1 MSQNKKK
8 KVDRHDTSVSGMN
21 IFTGTGRGLG
31 VGGGG
36 DLDSLFPLLFHVN
49 PASCTSL
56 RFIAFPYPVFCVQT
70 RDVR

>member
-1 MSQNKKK
+1 MSHNKK
-8 KVDRHDTSVSGMN
+8 KVDRHDTSVSGMT

-31 VGGGG
+31 GR
-36 DLDSLFPLLFHVN
+36 DLDSLFPVLFHVN